1 MIDNIEKEIEK
12 LKKQI
17 KYEREKQD
25 VCATS
30 KADIYYLEE
39 LEEKLALLESEV

>member
-1 MIDNIEKEIEK
+1 MTEIEK
-12 LKKQI
+12 LRKQI
-17 KYEREKQD
+17 ECEKRKQE

-39 LEEKLALLESEV
+39 LEEKLALLESEVE